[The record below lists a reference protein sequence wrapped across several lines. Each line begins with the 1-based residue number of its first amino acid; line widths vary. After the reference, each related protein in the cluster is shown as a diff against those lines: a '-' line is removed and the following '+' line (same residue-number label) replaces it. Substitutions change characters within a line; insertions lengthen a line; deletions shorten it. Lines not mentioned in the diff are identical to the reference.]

1 MENFHVKPINTKVIK
16 SLSDYECMD
25 KVNFVKKCQN
35 SMYPCLSIVTKN
47 TVDNSFMTGEM

>member
-16 SLSDYECMD
+16 SLSDYEYMD

-35 SMYPCLSIVTKN
+35 NMYHCLSIVTKN